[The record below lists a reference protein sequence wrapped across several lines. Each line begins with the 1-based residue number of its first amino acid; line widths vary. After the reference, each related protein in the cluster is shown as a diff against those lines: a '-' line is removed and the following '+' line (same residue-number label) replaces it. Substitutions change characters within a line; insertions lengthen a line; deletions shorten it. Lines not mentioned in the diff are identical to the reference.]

1 MNVKRHALLCVL
13 LQAYYYSAIVE
24 DVLLRFGWILTVTV
38 TTLVTFDGISDIF
51 ATVLA
56 PLEVFR
62 YAKSFYFPNF
72 ASLFIP
78 LFFSYF
84 IPNFVSFI
92 SSYSLGLDQEMIK

>member
-1 MNVKRHALLCVL
+1 MNVKRRALLCVL

-62 YAKSFYFPNF
+62 YTK
-72 ASLFIP
+72 SLFFIHP
-78 LFFSYF
+78 FGFSHSSF
-84 IPNFVSFI
+84 LTLCLVSAGPR
-92 SSYSLGLDQEMIK
+92 SGSDKVTETQ